1 MLTTVDL
8 VEDWIQMRTTLQ
20 KQLKAL
26 EAGEGLTGVEELDST
41 TSTIAARLK
50 KIVWEVTE
58 LLKAHAR
65 YSRT

>member
-26 EAGEGLTGVEELDST
+26 EANKGLSGVDELDAPNRMIIT
-41 TSTIAARLK
+41 RVNKMVAEL
-50 KIVWEVTE
+50 TE
-58 LLKAHAR
+58 LLKAHASD
-65 YSRT
+65 SRT